1 MSHSFTF
8 RHKNPFSAAVSAAQ
22 VVVVGKVIS
31 NFQAPA
37 PTPLQFQSPIA
48 TKNSF
53 VQECWEEVT
62 CFVFVRFVALMSG
75 SHLVLSEQLRLLQD
89 EIALLRT
96 SCRLAL
102 SEADAAGLVRA
113 PKMPIDDVFLLR
125 FLLSNGRKAATAAD
139 NLSACIRWRIQNREK
154 IAAIHNGLPFKGTV
168 VRSAALSSI
177 LQLPPLLSPEKF
189 TTHIQG
195 PKAMVRPRIG
205 KS

>member
-1 MSHSFTF
+1 
-8 RHKNPFSAAVSAAQ
+8 
-22 VVVVGKVIS
+22 
-31 NFQAPA
+31 
-37 PTPLQFQSPIA
+37 
-48 TKNSF
+48 
-53 VQECWEEVT
+53 
-62 CFVFVRFVALMSG
+62 MSG
-75 SHLVLSEQLRLLQD
+75 SHLVLSEQLSLLQD

-168 VRSAALSSI
+168 VRSAFVDSATTSVIITRKIHNSHPGPEGYGPPPHWEKLKPFMCAGVHGALKDG
-177 LQLPPLLSPEKF
+177 SP
-189 TTHIQG
+189 IVI
-195 PKAMVRPRIG
+195 VRAGISNIAG
-205 KS
+205 TL